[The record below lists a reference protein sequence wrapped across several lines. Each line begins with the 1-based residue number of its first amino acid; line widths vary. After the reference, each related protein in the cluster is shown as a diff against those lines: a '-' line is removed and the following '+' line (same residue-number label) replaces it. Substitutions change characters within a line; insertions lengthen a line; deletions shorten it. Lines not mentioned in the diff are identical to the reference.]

1 MLDTHLEKRV
11 LAWLVG
17 GWWVVLSPEVV
28 AESGNDGGDGD
39 GKKEL
44 LEYD

>member
-1 MLDTHLEKRV
+1 M
-11 LAWLVG
+11 VG